1 MNTHLLTS
9 LLLFAA
15 FMPAPLPAA
24 GRRSMTSCLG
34 AFRALSLGCLSKPR
48 PMTIAVA
55 TSAGMPYKAMLPVTP
70 VRSFSAPTWWPKPET
85 KERPKYP
92 TIGLSRKMLI
102 DAFMAI
108 QMSQGD
114 FDFIQRTNII
124 QKLTDA
130 PELTALELLARLNL
144 EIAQHYESQKA
155 AIAAW
160 PATRRIAFLET
171 LTAGHPKVLA
181 QLKRIFAFCYP
192 NNELRT
198 VTITKKDIFSAIIN
212 SSHPEQYPALLS
224 SKERTETSGDLAR
237 ILVTNFEGKQLSVA
251 IFVINIDRAI
261 YHFLFYRQDE
271 RSYGYANTT
280 CLRDFIQKLLTAAG
294 QPEAIPE
301 AMNITAMLHPESYTH
316 PDASDT
322 IGDDLLATMILL
334 ESDSDVEPTV
344 KADDFDDD
352 DYNW

>member
-1 MNTHLLTS
+1 
-9 LLLFAA
+9 
-15 FMPAPLPAA
+15 
-24 GRRSMTSCLG
+24 
-34 AFRALSLGCLSKPR
+34 
-48 PMTIAVA
+48 
-55 TSAGMPYKAMLPVTP
+55 
-70 VRSFSAPTWWPKPET
+70 
-85 KERPKYP
+85 
-92 TIGLSRKMLI
+92 MLI

-108 QMSQGD
+108 QISQGD

-144 EIAQHYESQKA
+144 EIAQHYESKKA

-171 LTAGHPKVLA
+171 LTAGHPKILA

-224 SKERTETSGDLAR
+224 SAERTETSGDLGR

-261 YHFLFYRQDE
+261 YHFLCELQDRFYRQDE

-301 AMNITAMLHPESYTH
+301 AMSITAMLHPESYTH

-322 IGDDLLATMILL
+322 IGDDLLAAMILL
-334 ESDSDVEPTV
+334 ESDSDEEPTV
-344 KADDFDDD
+344 KADDIDDND
-352 DYNW
+352 DYSW